1 MVRTGGGGSHQQRKQ
16 TPRQPD
22 SGRPE
27 TRVPDTDGGP
37 GGTRACGLAV
47 GFLAYRRTRAW
58 KGTPASRKRMHVFL
72 FYKIN

>member
-47 GFLAYRRTRAW
+47 GFLAYRRMRAW
-58 KGTPASRKRMHVFL
+58 KEHQLQGKGCTFSCFTK
-72 FYKIN
+72 